1 MFSVDGLISGLNTE
15 TIINGLV
22 DLQKNQVDRL
32 TFRKS
37 EIQFQQQAMQGVETR
52 LFSLRAQMVKLNRSS
67 NSAFSA
73 RAVKSSKEDIV
84 SATASSNASVGT
96 YNIRVTSRAAAQQL
110 GSTQFNDSAQEITT
124 GSFSIQVGDRPAVA
138 ITIDSSNNSV
148 AGLVQAINTQSQD
161 VSAAIVRD
169 SANGT
174 QRILLTSNHSGAAN
188 QITIDNQLG
197 TPSGNAIRPDFSG
210 VPIQE
215 ATNAIVQIG
224 SGPGAITSEFESNQ
238 VDGLIEGVVLD
249 LLSVDANQDVT
260 ITVSR
265 DLEAV
270 KTDIQDFVDSYNS
283 LMDFIDEKSKF
294 DTATQTAG
302 PLLGN
307 RSVANLR
314 NQMSEMVTDV
324 LPGSG
329 AGLNRLSQIGISIDS
344 KGELSVDSARLDKAL
359 KGEISGVSVDE
370 MPRLFGMTGKSTVTG
385 IEFLLGSTKTKSNG
399 VPYQVDIIQAAE
411 RGTVTGATLASDPI
425 VIDSLNKNLE
435 ISVDGV
441 KSEVLSL
448 SEGSYTSSQ
457 LAAHLQSIINSSQ
470 KLANRDVTV
479 TVDSGQLKITSES
492 YGSTSRISGFAGSSL
507 ATLGLSGNPTGVGKD
522 VAGRFLVNGVVETAT
537 GTGRIL
543 IGNQNNANTADLQ
556 VRVTLSPGQV
566 QTGVEGEVSVSRGI
580 TSRVDQM
587 LGDFLDS
594 SKGAMATINRRF
606 DSQIESIDHAI
617 TRVNNISDAK
627 RESLVKQ
634 FAALER
640 ALSSL
645 QTTQSIVASQL
656 AGIQSK

>member
-1 MFSVDGLISGLNTE
+1 MFSIDGLISGLDTE

-22 DLQKNQVDRL
+22 QLQKNQVDRL

-37 EIQFQQQAMQGVETR
+37 EIQIQQQAMQGVETR
-52 LFSLRAQMVKLNRSS
+52 LFSLRAQMVDLNRSS
-67 NSAFSA
+67 NGVFSA
-73 RAVKSSKEDIV
+73 RFAKSSQEDIV
-84 SATASSNASVGT
+84 SATANNNAAVGT

-110 GSTQFNDSAQEITT
+110 GSSQFNNSAQEITT
-124 GSFSIQVGDRPAVA
+124 GTFSIQVGDRPVTA
-138 ITIDSSNNSV
+138 ITIDGSNNSI
-148 AGLVQAINTQSQD
+148 AGLVQAINTQSPD
-161 VSAAIVRD
+161 VSAAIIRD

-174 QRILLTSNHSGAAN
+174 ERILLTSKHSGAAN

-197 TPSGNAIRPDFSG
+197 APSGNAIRPDFSG
-210 VPIQE
+210 TPIQE
-215 ATNAIVQIG
+215 GTNAVIQIG
-224 SGPGAITSEFESNQ
+224 SGPGAITAEFESNQ

-249 LLSVDANQDVT
+249 LLSVDANQDVA

-270 KTDIQDFVDSYNS
+270 KTDIQEFVDGYNS
-283 LMDFIDEKSKF
+283 LIDFIAEQSKF

-307 RSVANLR
+307 RSVANLQ
-314 NQMSEMVTDV
+314 NQMSEMITDI

-329 AGLNRLSQIGISIDS
+329 AGLNRFSQIGISIDG
-344 KGELSVDSARLDKAL
+344 KGSLSVDSVRLDKAL
-359 KGEISGVSVDE
+359 KGELSNVSVDE
-370 MPRLFGMTGKSTVTG
+370 LPRLFGMTGKSTITG
-385 IEFLLGSTKTKSNG
+385 IDFLLGSTKTKSNG

-411 RGTVTGATLASDPI
+411 RGTVTGTTLGADPI
-425 VIDSLNKNLE
+425 VIDALNKGFE

-441 KSEVLSL
+441 KSEVLTL
-448 SEGSYTSSQ
+448 SEGSYTSAQ
-457 LAAHLQSIINSSQ
+457 LATHLQSIINSSQ
-470 KLANRDVTV
+470 ELGNRKVTV
-479 TVDSGQLKITSES
+479 AVDGGQLKITSDS
-492 YGSTSRISGFAGSSL
+492 YGSSSKVSAFAGSSL
-507 ATLGLSGNPTGVGKD
+507 STLGLSGNPTGVGKD
-522 VAGRFLVNGVVETAT
+522 VAGTFIVNGVVETAT

-543 IGNQNNANTADLQ
+543 IGNQNNENTADLQ
-556 VRVTLSPGQV
+556 VRVTLTPSQV
-566 QTGVEGEVSVSRGI
+566 HGVVEGEVTVSRGI
-580 TSRVDQM
+580 TSRLDQM

-606 DSQIESIDHAI
+606 DSQIESIDQSI

-645 QTTQSIVASQL
+645 HTTQSIVASQL
-656 AGIQSK
+656 AGIQNN